1 MAKFFKRSFKKPGT
15 APGSL
20 VPRIGASDEPAVI
33 SVRDYTEKEF
43 REQESV
49 SVEDCFQYRDTRT
62 VTWIN
67 FDGVHDVKT
76 LKKLNDHFG
85 IHPLATEDIAN
96 TGHRPKLEEF
106 DDQVLL
112 ILKMLYSD
120 PDNPDEIIS
129 EQISIVLAKNCV
141 ISYQEA
147 VGDVLNPVRERIRD
161 GKGRIRTMGADY
173 LAYALMDAIVD
184 NYFVVLEHLGERV
197 EALEDVMMKDVD
209 PDMVHLIHRLKR
221 EMIYLRK
228 QIWPMREVTN
238 SLLRDE
244 SRLISKKITIF
255 LRDVYD
261 HIIQI
266 CDTIDSYRDV
276 LSGMHDIYLSVMSN
290 KMNEIMKVLTI
301 FAAIFIPLTFIAGIY
316 GMNFEYM
323 PELKWRYSYF
333 VAITA
338 MFTIGVTMV
347 LYFKKRKWF

>member
-1 MAKFFKRSFKKPGT
+1 MTRFLKRTFKKPGM
-15 APGSL
+15 APGAL
-20 VPRIGASDEPAVI
+20 VSHDAQRQQPAKIGIMDYSPKGYKEEDVSDV
-33 SVRDYTEKEF
+33 T
-43 REQESV
+43 
-49 SVEDCFQYRDTRT
+49 DCFGYRDTGT

-67 FDGVHDVKT
+67 LDGVHDVET
-76 LKKLNDHFG
+76 LKALNDHFG

-106 DDQVLL
+106 DDHLLL

-120 PDNPDEIIS
+120 PEKPEEIIS
-129 EQISIVLAKNCV
+129 EQISIVLGKNYV
-141 ISYQEA
+141 ISYQEQ
-147 VGDVLNPVRERIRD
+147 VGDVFNPVRERIRD

-184 NYFVVLEHLGERV
+184 NYFLVLEQLGMSV
-197 EALEDVMMKDVD
+197 EKLEDTMMNDVH
-209 PDMVHLIHRLKR
+209 PDMVHTIHRLKR
-221 EMIYLRK
+221 EMIFMRK
-228 QIWPMREVTN
+228 QTWPLREVTN

-244 SRLISKKITIF
+244 TYLISKKITIF
-255 LRDVYD
+255 LRDIYD
-261 HIIQI
+261 HIIQVS
-266 CDTIDSYRDV
+266 DTIESYRDV

-333 VAITA
+333 CAVGA
-338 MFTIGVTMV
+338 MFAIGFGMIM
-347 LYFKKRKWF
+347 YFKKKNWF

>member
-1 MAKFFKRSFKKPGT
+1 MTKFIKKTFKKPGMT
-15 APGSL
+15 PGAL
-20 VPRIGASDEPAVI
+20 VHVDHPSKKQAAL
-33 SVRDYTEKEF
+33 SVLDYTWKDF
-43 REQESV
+43 REKNDV
-49 SVEDCFQYRDTRT
+49 KVEDCFQYCDTDT

-67 FDGVHDVKT
+67 LDGVHDVNT
-76 LKKLNDHFG
+76 LKTLNDHFG

-106 DDQVLL
+106 EDQVLL

-120 PDNPDEIIS
+120 PSRPDEIIS
-129 EQISIVLAKNCV
+129 EQISIVLGKNYV
-141 ISYQEA
+141 ISYQEQ

-161 GKGRIRTMGADY
+161 GKGRIRSMGSDY
-173 LAYALMDAIVD
+173 LAYAIMDAIVD
-184 NYFVVLEHLGERV
+184 HYFVVLEHLGEQV
-197 EALEDVMMKDVD
+197 ESLEDAMMNDVE
-209 PDMVHLIHRLKR
+209 PEMVHLIHRLKR

-228 QIWPMREVTN
+228 QTWPLREVTN

-244 SRLISKKITIF
+244 SKLITKKIDIF
-255 LRDVYD
+255 IRDVYD

-266 CDTIDSYRDV
+266 SDTIDSYRDV

-333 VAITA
+333 VTITA
-338 MFTIGVTMV
+338 MISIGVSMV
-347 LYFKKRKWF
+347 MYFKKRKWF